1 METKYPFFKNTSRTP
16 PAPPG
21 YFSALL
27 FEAVRAA
34 CDMAVRS
41 WLWALLRGRKTQLL
55 LVNMLTCGLEICM
68 ATGTSCVPPLLLEAG
83 IEEQFM
89 SMVLGVGPVLGLL
102 FVPMI
107 SSASDRW
114 TGHYGRRRPF
124 IWLLCLGVLL
134 SLILIPHASLLAG
147 WLSVQSK
154 GLEVAL
160 LITGICLL
168 EFCGLVCFT
177 LLEALVSDLFQD
189 EEGCRQAFA
198 MHSLMISLGGCIGYL
213 LPAVDWKSIPLVPS
227 LGGQETFIFVLLTL
241 ILLFCVLGTAFVS
254 EEVFKSRGEF
264 SVVESRFKCRCPC
277 LLSFR
282 LRHLL
287 SALRSCCALLP
298 RLRQLCH
305 RVPRVIRQ
313 LFVAELCSW
322 MALMTFILF
331 YTDFIGEGLYKGV
344 PNAKPGSAERLRYDE
359 GVRMGSLGLL
369 LQCATSAMFSLFL
382 GQLVKKLGPRA
393 VYLSSVAFLTFATLV
408 MSLSHSLV
416 LITAMAGM
424 TGYTFCTLQI
434 LPYTLASLYH
444 SEQQVFFSQHNTT
457 GATAKEEGGLTH
469 KPSYTNGHPGGMPG
483 LGLPL
488 PASPLALHVPVR
500 GDGTAPPAG
509 PGICLDLAIL
519 DSAFML
525 SQVVPSLFMGSI
537 VHFSQCVAAYM
548 GCASAIG
555 LVAIYVST
563 KVVFEKS
570 DLCRSPD
577 PAPLIMP

>member
-1 METKYPFFKNTSRTP
+1 M
-16 PAPPG
+16 
-21 YFSALL
+21 
-27 FEAVRAA
+27 AA
-34 CDMAVRS
+34 RS
-41 WLWALLRGRKTQLL
+41 WLRVLLRGRKTQLL

-68 ATGTSCVPPLLLEAG
+68 ATGTTCVPPLLLEAG

-89 SMVLGVGPVLGLL
+89 TMVLGVGPVLGLV

-107 SSASDRW
+107 SSASDCW
-114 TGHYGRRRPF
+114 TGRCGRRRPF

-213 LPAVDWKSIPLVPS
+213 LPAVDWKSIPLVPY

-241 ILLFCVLGTAFVS
+241 ILLFCLLGTAFVS
-254 EEVFKSRGEF
+254 EEVLKSGGGGGEF
-264 SVVESRFKCRCPC
+264 SVVESRFKCRYPCP
-277 LLSFR
+277 LSFR
-282 LRHLL
+282 PHHLL

-359 GVRMGSLGLL
+359 GVRMGSLGLF
-369 LQCATSAMFSLFL
+369 LQCATSAMFSLFM
-382 GQLVKKLGPRA
+382 GRLVKKLGPRC
-393 VYLSSVAFLTFATLV
+393 VYLSSVAFLALATLV
-408 MSLSHSLV
+408 MSLSRSLV

-444 SEQQVFFSQHNTT
+444 SEHQVFFSQHNTR
-457 GATAKEEGGLTH
+457 GATAKEEGGMTH
-469 KPSYTNGHPGGMPG
+469 KPPYTNGHPGGMPG

-488 PASPLALHVPVR
+488 PASPPALYVSVP

-509 PGICLDLAIL
+509 RGICLDLAIL

-525 SQVVPSLFMGSI
+525 SQVVPSLFMGTI

-570 DLCRSPD
+570 DLCR
-577 PAPLIMP
+577 